1 MFDYRVSVDSSNWT
15 GRENNL
21 PQEGGAL
28 NAGYTPVDALC
39 NISNKLGNHG
49 LVYNIDWWWESFGT
63 IWTGQTPGYNINLCF
78 AKEEHKLLLPLG
90 EK

>member
-39 NISNKLGNHG
+39 NISNQLGKHG

-78 AKEEHKLLLPLG
+78 AKEEYKLLLPLG